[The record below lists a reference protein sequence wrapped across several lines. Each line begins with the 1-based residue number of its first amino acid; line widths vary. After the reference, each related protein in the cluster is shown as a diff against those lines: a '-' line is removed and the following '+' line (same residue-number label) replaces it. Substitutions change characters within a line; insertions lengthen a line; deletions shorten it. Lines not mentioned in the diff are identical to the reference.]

1 MSKDASHTYI
11 HMHSSHH
18 ADLFEEFCRPPS
30 SGATAG
36 GPSNTNGI
44 TTAGGNPSSTSDP
57 SMQSLP
63 GSFLPYES
71 INLPPHLQP
80 VNPEDEDDV
89 VPDMHAAFGILRA
102 LGTGQEGERAE
113 PAWRDL
119 GLGALVD
126 GGKRK
131 DDGVKVGGPKREGK
145 KTGLLLM
152 R

>member
-1 MSKDASHTYI
+1 
-11 HMHSSHH
+11 
-18 ADLFEEFCRPPS
+18 
-30 SGATAG
+30 
-36 GPSNTNGI
+36 
-44 TTAGGNPSSTSDP
+44 
-57 SMQSLP
+57 MQSLP